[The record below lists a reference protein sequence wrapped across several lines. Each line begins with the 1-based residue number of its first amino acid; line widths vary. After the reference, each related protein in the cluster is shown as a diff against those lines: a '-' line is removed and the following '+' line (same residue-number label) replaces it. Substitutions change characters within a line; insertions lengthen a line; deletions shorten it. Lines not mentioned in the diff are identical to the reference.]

1 MRLVSVASGIQ
12 AMSPQGYDN
21 HYGRF
26 QLSRAK
32 PGLGLRMYA
41 SHYNALEC
49 FTMFSIAVILGILR
63 GMDEHLLANLSAV
76 VILARANYHIFH
88 ALDFAMLR
96 SIAFDTAFMAI
107 LSIIMEAAFP
117 GNVVVKFMATKDWT
131 LPVL

>member
-1 MRLVSVASGIQ
+1 MLHHVLYCGTAWLLIWRDCPTQ
-12 AMSPQGYDN
+12 
-21 HYGRF
+21 
-26 QLSRAK
+26 
-32 PGLGLRMYA
+32 
-41 SHYNALEC
+41 
-49 FTMFSIAVILGILR
+49 VILGILR

-76 VILARANYHIFH
+76 VILARANYHIFY

-117 GNVVVKFMATKDWT
+117 GNVVVKFMATKDWI